1 MCIKGR
7 KSQALGLDVGSNPSL
22 TSFCLDKCS
31 NFFIYLFY
39 FWLCWV
45 FAVRGLFSNCGEQG
59 LHSSFSVQASR
70 CGGSSC
76 CGAQAL
82 GHRGSRA
89 HRL

>member
-1 MCIKGR
+1 MQNGNEIQEPALRTGRCGRVSLGEPMCIKGR

-45 FAVRGLFSNCGEQG
+45 FVAILRLS
-59 LHSSFSVQASR
+59 LAAAS
-70 CGGSSC
+70 GSS
-76 CGAQAL
+76 L
-82 GHRGSRA
+82 R
-89 HRL
+89 

>member
-45 FAVRGLFSNCGEQG
+45 FVAILRLS
-59 LHSSFSVQASR
+59 LAAAS
-70 CGGSSC
+70 GSS
-76 CGAQAL
+76 L
-82 GHRGSRA
+82 R
-89 HRL
+89 